1 MKVTYSFSSF
11 YINTC
16 LRPKVS
22 KTVMFYFNFFDIC
35 VTCVTKLPLVSSI
48 SRSPSL
54 QGLLHESH
62 RTKLPHLQCSSPT
75 PVHRQSLVS
84 SISPAT
90 AHTPHSDLS
99 VLQSVQYKV
108 YSTECTVQSVQCTVQ
123 RVQYRVYSTEFT
135 VQSLQ
140 YRVYYTECT
149 AQSVQYRVYTTVCTV
164 QSVQYRV
171 SRNI

>member
-62 RTKLPHLQCSSPT
+62 RTKLPHLQCSSLIPR
-75 PVHRQSLVS
+75 HLFC

-99 VLQSVQYKV
+99 VLQSVQYSVNSTECTVQCELYRV
-108 YSTECTVQSVQCTVQ
+108 YSTECTVQCEL
-123 RVQYRVYSTEFT
+123 YRVYSTE
-135 VQSLQ
+135 
-140 YRVYYTECT
+140 
-149 AQSVQYRVYTTVCTV
+149 
-164 QSVQYRV
+164 
-171 SRNI
+171 